1 MARDLREVVD
11 EDQWDAA
18 RASTLTAFYTPAAVA
33 CPARDGAIRPE
44 VLEPGCGTG
53 AFMDALAAEGVAAHV
68 TGVEVDPLSALICE
82 ALHPDQTVVR
92 AGLEDCSIA
101 EGS

>member
-1 MARDLREVVD
+1 MRLYSGWGGQPKVFEEETRGAWAEVARDLREVVD

-33 CPARDGAIRPE
+33 RAMARTLREMGVGDGSE

-53 AFMDALAAEGVAAHV
+53 AFMDALAAE
-68 TGVEVDPLSALICE
+68 
-82 ALHPDQTVVR
+82 
-92 AGLEDCSIA
+92 
-101 EGS
+101 